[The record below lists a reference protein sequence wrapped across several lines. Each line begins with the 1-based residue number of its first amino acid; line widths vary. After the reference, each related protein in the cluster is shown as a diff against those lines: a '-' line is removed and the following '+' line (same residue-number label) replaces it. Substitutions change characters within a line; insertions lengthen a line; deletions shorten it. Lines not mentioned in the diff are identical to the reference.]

1 MMAVRRNNTDVVVL
15 LIERGADVS
24 LKDSDDRTCLFI
36 AAEEDCV
43 DTFKVNELSSP
54 KLIIC
59 VQAYKADSAK
69 VFNW

>member
-43 DTFKVNELSSP
+43 DTFKVSP
-54 KLIIC
+54 RK
-59 VQAYKADSAK
+59 
-69 VFNW
+69 N